1 MKRPILIATIG
12 YIIGII
18 VGLYLKISIVLFY
31 IPIAVI
37 YFLIKKNKNE
47 NKKLKLF
54 SIKRYLRYIK
64 IYINSNV
71 LLIIIISSIISNS
84 ITILESKKYEVMYK
98 ELSSTENI
106 ALVAT
111 VISNKEEKE
120 YYNKYKVKTK
130 YKNKDLRFYI
140 TVDKNKDIKYGDKIK
155 LSGNYIQPESQRN
168 YKGFDYSEYL
178 KQLKIYGTIKCKNI
192 KILKENDLNTIILLS
207 NKIENDIESK
217 AKRTLD
223 KETSSIFLGIML
235 GKTQEIDETNKENFR
250 NASMAHILAI
260 SGMHITYIIIG
271 VNLTINKLLGK
282 RKTQIL
288 TIIILIFYLFLTNFS
303 PSVTRA
309 VIMGVLMITAKL
321 IYKRNDTITSLS
333 LSLLLSLVYNPY
345 LIKNLGIQ
353 LSYGGVLGILLFNN
367 TILKILNKVKFKKII
382 SVSISVQI
390 FILPISILQFNNLTP
405 YFLITNLILSFVIGP
420 IVICG
425 FAYIIMVLI
434 SAKIATIFSPI
445 ITLSV
450 GILTFISKIG
460 NLPLSKIYVAT
471 PKINS
476 IILYYLILSIVF
488 SIYKIYSPRKP
499 NNTQIRIKNIIAII
513 RIKVRKNKKKLIRII
528 TVSFIIIFI
537 FNIVPKELRIY
548 FVDVG
553 QGDSTFIVTPKNK
566 TILIDGGGSSN
577 FDVGK
582 NTLLPYILDRGY
594 TKIDT
599 IIISHFDNDHIRTG
613 Y

>member
-207 NKIENDIESK
+207 NKIENDMESK

-599 IIISHFDNDHIRTG
+599 IIISHFDNDHIRTD

>member
-37 YFLIKKNKNE
+37 YFLIKKNQKRNE
-47 NKKLKLF
+47 KLKLF
-54 SIKRYLRYIK
+54 STKRYLRYIK

-84 ITILESKKYEVMYK
+84 ITISEKKKYEVMYK
-98 ELSSTENI
+98 ELSNTENI
-106 ALVAT
+106 KLVAT

-130 YKNKDLRFYI
+130 YKNKNLRFYI
-140 TVDKNKDIKYGDKIK
+140 TVNKNKDIKYGDKIK

-192 KILKENDLNTIILLS
+192 EILKENDLNTIFLLS

-217 AKRTLD
+217 VKRTLD
-223 KETSSIFLGIML
+223 IETSSIFLGIML

-250 NASMAHILAI
+250 NASMAHILAV

-288 TIIILIFYLFLTNFS
+288 TIITLIFYLFLTNFS

-367 TILKILNKVKFKKII
+367 TILKILNKVKFKKFI

-390 FILPISILQFNNLTP
+390 FISPISILQFNNLTP
-405 YFLITNLILSFVIGP
+405 YFLITNLILSFIIGP

-425 FAYIIMVLI
+425 FAYIIIVLI

-513 RIKVRKNKKKLIRII
+513 KIKVRKNKKKLIKII

-599 IIISHFDNDHIRTG
+599 IIISHFDNDHIRTD